1 MNAFDFTPR
10 TRVVFGAGSV
20 ERLPELARG
29 LGFTRTLLVADPGLV
44 AAGHVHTA
52 VSLLEREGIAVHRF
66 HEFSANPD
74 TDMVHAAQQF
84 AQPLGFDSI
93 IALGG
98 GSSMD
103 LAKAVN
109 LVSHNPGFIA
119 HYQGYGK
126 VEKALAPMIAI
137 PTTAGTGSEAQTHAI
152 IAHSKTHLKMAI
164 GDAQLAFRTAIL
176 DPALTLSQPEYIT
189 ATAGYDAISHA
200 VESYVTTRRNPMS
213 DCFAREAWQLLSHS
227 FECVLKRPNDTGA
240 RGAMLLGSYFAGAAI
255 EASMLGATH
264 ACANPLTAKY
274 GTAHGAAIALLLP
287 HVVRWNETAAGNL
300 YHDLYPEGDLAERLD
315 ELARAAGLPARLTD
329 AGVTPGDL
337 PELAAAAAEPWT
349 GRFNPRPFGF
359 ESALEIYRCAL

>member
-10 TRVVFGAGSV
+10 TRVVFGAGAI
-20 ERLPELARG
+20 ERLRELARA
-29 LGFTRTLLVADPGLV
+29 LGFTRTLLVADPGLA
-44 AAGHVHTA
+44 AAGHVDTA
-52 VSLLEREGIAVHRF
+52 VSLLEQAGIAVHPF
-66 HEFSANPD
+66 HDFSANPD
-74 TDMVHAAQQF
+74 TEMVRAAQQF
-84 AQPLGFDSI
+84 AQPLGFDSVV
-93 IALGG
+93 ALGG

-109 LVSHNPGFIA
+109 LVCHNPGFISN
-119 HYQGYGK
+119 YQGYGK
-126 VEKALAPMIAI
+126 VENALAPMIAI

-164 GDAQLAFRTAIL
+164 GDGRLAFRTAIL

-213 DCFAREAWQLLSHS
+213 ECFAREAWKLLSHS

-240 RGAMLLGSYFAGAAI
+240 RGGMLLGSYFAGAAI

-287 HVVRWNETAAGNL
+287 HVVRWNDGAAGDL
-300 YHDLYPEGDLAERLD
+300 YRDLYPEGDLAERLD
-315 ELARAAGLPARLTD
+315 ELARAAGLPARLTE
-329 AGVTPGDL
+329 AGVDPGDL
-337 PELAAAAAEPWT
+337 PELAAAAAEQWT